1 MKELV
6 DEVKIG
12 CHVSIAKSIDLAFD
26 RAKEIGCSTFQ
37 IFTKNPRGWD
47 FKDISKEEI
56 ERFKR
61 KYLTYNISPITA
73 HISYLPNLASL
84 NEEIYTKSM
93 LSFRKEIE
101 QCAVL
106 GIPYLV
112 IHSGS
117 YKGGT
122 YQEGFEK
129 YVESIQKG
137 IDFGKRSVTILVEN
151 SAGGGKTLT
160 GNFVNIQLILEEIN
174 DSKVKVCFDT
184 CHAFAAGYDISHH
197 SGVSNFITEIET
209 TIGMKSIAIVHAND
223 SKAEVGT
230 NRDLHEH
237 LGLGQIGE
245 IGFVELI
252 NDSDLRK
259 KPWILETP
267 IDERRTDVDNI
278 NYLRSLINKQ
288 IK

>member
-6 DEVKIG
+6 EEVKIG

-26 RAKEIGCSTFQ
+26 RAKKIGCSTFQ
-37 IFTKNPRGWD
+37 IFTKNPRGWA
-47 FKDISKEEI
+47 FKIIPKKVI
-56 ERFKR
+56 EQFREKH
-61 KYLTYNISPITA
+61 LNYNISPVVA

-84 NEEIYTKSM
+84 NDEIHSKSM
-93 LSFRKEIE
+93 DSFLKEIE
-101 QCAVL
+101 RCAIL
-106 GIPYLV
+106 GIPYFV

-122 YQEGFEK
+122 FQEGFEK

-137 IDFGKRSVTILVEN
+137 IDFGERKVTILVEN

-160 GNFVNIQLILEEIN
+160 GTFVSIQAILEEIK

-184 CHAFAAGYDISHH
+184 CHAFSAGYDISNQL
-197 SGVSNFITEIET
+197 GVSNFIEEIKA
-209 TIGMKSIAIVHAND
+209 TIGMESIAIVHAND
-223 SKAEVGT
+223 SKTEVGS

-237 LGLGQIGE
+237 LGLGKIGE
-245 IGFVELI
+245 IGFSNLI

-267 IDERRTDVDNI
+267 IDERRKDVDNI
-278 NYLRSLINKQ
+278 DYLRSLINK
-288 IK
+288 

>member
-6 DEVKIG
+6 EEVKIG

-26 RAKEIGCSTFQ
+26 RAKKIGCSTFQ
-37 IFTKNPRGWD
+37 VFTKNPRGWA
-47 FKDISKEEI
+47 FKEILKEEI
-56 ERFKR
+56 DRFKA
-61 KYLTYNISPITA
+61 KYLNYNISPVVA

-84 NEEIYTKSM
+84 NDDIYTKSM
-93 LSFRKEIE
+93 VSFRKEIE
-101 QCAVL
+101 LCAIL
-106 GIPYLV
+106 GIPYFV

-122 YQEGFEK
+122 FQEGFEK

-137 IDFGKRSVTILVEN
+137 IDFGEGRVTILVEN
-151 SAGGGKTLT
+151 SAGGKKTLT
-160 GNFVNIQLILEEIN
+160 GNFANINTVLEEIN

-184 CHAFAAGYDISHH
+184 CHAFSAGYDISNQ
-197 SGVSNFITEIET
+197 SGVSDFIAEVKAS
-209 TIGMKSIAIVHAND
+209 IGMESIAIIHAND
-223 SKAEVGT
+223 SKTEVGS

-237 LGLGQIGE
+237 LGLGKIGE
-245 IGFVELI
+245 IGFSELI
-252 NDSDLRK
+252 NDSALRK

-278 NYLRSLINKQ
+278 NYLRSLIKNK
-288 IK
+288 

>member
-1 MKELV
+1 MV
-6 DEVKIG
+6 DEVNIG

-26 RAKEIGCSTFQ
+26 RAKEIGCTTFQ
-37 IFTKNPRGWD
+37 VFTKNPRGWA
-47 FKDISKEEI
+47 FKEISKEEI
-56 ERFKR
+56 ERFQK
-61 KYLTYNISPITA
+61 KHLNYNISPVVA

-84 NEEIYTKSM
+84 NDEIYTKS
-93 LSFRKEIE
+93 LDSFCQEIE
-101 QCAVL
+101 RCVIL

-122 YQEGFEK
+122 FQEGFEK

-137 IDFGKRSVTILVEN
+137 IDFGKRKVTILVEN

-160 GNFVNIQLILEEIN
+160 GTFVNINAILEEIN

-184 CHAFAAGYDISHH
+184 CHAFSAGYDISNQ
-197 SGVSNFITEIET
+197 SGVSNFIAEIKSS
-209 TIGMKSIAIVHAND
+209 IDMSSIAIVHAND

-237 LGLGQIGE
+237 LGLGKIGE
-245 IGFVELI
+245 IGFSELI

-278 NYLRSLINKQ
+278 NYLRSLINK
-288 IK
+288 